1 MISFLK
7 KFFCKLN
14 TNKTTKEK
22 DNEDYLSFEFLG
34 RESIRDFQNTLLKSL
49 PSVGSASKSI
59 SLLSECGYKAT
70 DFKHN
75 D

>member
-22 DNEDYLSFEFLG
+22 DNEDHLSFEFLG

-49 PSVGSASKSI
+49 PTVESAPKSI

-70 DFKHN
+70 DSKHN

>member
-22 DNEDYLSFEFLG
+22 DNEDYLSFEFLD

-49 PSVGSASKSI
+49 PTVESASKSI
-59 SLLSECGYKAT
+59 SLLAECGYKAT
-70 DFKHN
+70 DSKHN

>member
-1 MISFLK
+1 MDFLK

-22 DNEDYLSFEFLG
+22 DNEDYASFEFLG
-34 RESIRDFQNTLLKSL
+34 RESIRDFQKTLLKSL
-49 PSVGSASKSI
+49 PTVESSSKSI
-59 SLLSECGYKAT
+59 SLLAECGSKAT
-70 DFKHN
+70 DSKHN